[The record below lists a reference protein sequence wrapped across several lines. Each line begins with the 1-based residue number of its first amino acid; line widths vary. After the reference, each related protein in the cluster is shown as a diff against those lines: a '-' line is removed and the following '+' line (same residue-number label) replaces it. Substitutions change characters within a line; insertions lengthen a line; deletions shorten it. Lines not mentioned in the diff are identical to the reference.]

1 MKKTILTVDDSLS
14 MQQILKDTLSDAGYS
29 VITCSNGV
37 EALAAF
43 PKQPVDMVIT
53 DLNMPQMDGIT
64 LIARLRQLP
73 AAQYIPIVMLTTE
86 SSANKKQEGKQAG
99 ASGWITKPFRP
110 DQLVSV
116 AERLLNRA

>member
-29 VITCSNGV
+29 VITCSNGA
-37 EALAAF
+37 EALSAF

-86 SSANKKQEGKQAG
+86 SSADKKQQGKQAG